1 MNKKIKIVY
10 CLPSLYIPGGME
22 RVLTIKANY
31 FAEKLGYDI
40 YIILTDGKGL
50 EPFYALSPKVHLIH
64 LDINFNELWNKP
76 LYKKLFIYAC
86 KQRLYKKRLTKC
98 LFEIRPDITVS
109 MLRREINFINS
120 IHDGSVKIGEI
131 HVNKSNFRDL
141 AEAKNTGFIKS
152 RLSRLWMKQLD
163 RQVKQLS
170 KFIILTEEDRKNFSS
185 YLDNTTVIYNPL
197 PFYPEQTSDCTA
209 KEVIAVGRYAYQKGF
224 DLLIET
230 WRIVAQK
237 HPDWNLRI
245 YGGGDRSDFLALKDK
260 YHLDTLYLEE
270 QTPDIIRN
278 YCRSSIFV
286 LSSRYEGFGMVITEA
301 MSCGFLPVSFTCPC
315 GPRDIIDDGK
325 NGLLV
330 ENENIEMLAEKICY
344 LIENDEIRR
353 KMGQQARIDVER
365 FKIEQIAEQW
375 KQLFESLTLKN

>member
-163 RQVKQLS
+163 RKVKQLS

-230 WRIVAQK
+230 WRIV
-237 HPDWNLRI
+237 
-245 YGGGDRSDFLALKDK
+245 DRKS
-260 YHLDTLYLEE
+260 
-270 QTPDIIRN
+270 
-278 YCRSSIFV
+278 V
-286 LSSRYEGFGMVITEA
+286 V
-301 MSCGFLPVSFTCPC
+301 
-315 GPRDIIDDGK
+315 
-325 NGLLV
+325 
-330 ENENIEMLAEKICY
+330 
-344 LIENDEIRR
+344 
-353 KMGQQARIDVER
+353 
-365 FKIEQIAEQW
+365 
-375 KQLFESLTLKN
+375 